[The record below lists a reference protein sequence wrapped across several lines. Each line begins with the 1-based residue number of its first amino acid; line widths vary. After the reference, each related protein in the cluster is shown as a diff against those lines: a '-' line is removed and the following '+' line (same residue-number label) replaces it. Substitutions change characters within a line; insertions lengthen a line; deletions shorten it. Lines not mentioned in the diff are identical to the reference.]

1 MTLNLRFNKSLT
13 KKLIKSIPCEENKK
27 NKKSLDWALENTN
40 KLYGSFCSSMFGI
53 SLFIIQKK
61 SEDMYRII
69 ASNNK
74 GLYGFYIIDDI
85 NEYLDFI
92 GVEELFFDNQ
102 ELISAIIE
110 ETLEYPNTGIINIDD
125 GRIFVY
131 EHED

>member
-1 MTLNLRFNKSLT
+1 MLELPKLVKEDYKGKS
-13 KKLIKSIPCEENKK
+13 
-27 NKKSLDWALENTN
+27 
-40 KLYGSFCSSMFGI
+40 
-53 SLFIIQKK
+53 
-61 SEDMYRII
+61 
-69 ASNNK
+69 
-74 GLYGFYIIDDI
+74 FYIIDDI

>member
-1 MTLNLRFNKSLT
+1 MTPNLRFNKSLT
-13 KKLIKSIPCEENKK
+13 KKLIKSIPYEENKK
-27 NKKSLDWALENTN
+27 NKESLDWALENTN
-40 KLYGSFCSSMFGI
+40 KLYGSFCSSVFGI
-53 SLFIIQKK
+53 NLFIIQKK

-74 GLYGFYIIDDI
+74 GVYGFYIIDDI

-125 GRIFVY
+125 GRIFIY
-131 EHED
+131 EHKD

>member
-1 MTLNLRFNKSLT
+1 MTPNLRFNKSLT

-27 NKKSLDWALENTN
+27 NKNSLDWALENTN
-40 KLYGSFCSSMFGI
+40 KLYGSFYSSVFGI

-74 GLYGFYIIDDI
+74 GVYGFYIIDDI
-85 NEYLDFI
+85 NEYLNFI

-125 GRIFVY
+125 GRIFIY